1 MRRPPRRDNDYN
13 EYVKDFYRKIEDYDW
28 NQVTDHWS
36 GPESLLHRSRERA
49 LTRLV
54 RQYGRGDR
62 YLDVGCGTGLIL
74 RHLPAGA
81 VGIDLN
87 PRHLERAARYA
98 PQARV
103 QTGDAEKLSFPD
115 GSFSTVV
122 FTEILEHLVQP
133 EQALAEI
140 FRVLEPGGR
149 LLGSTPRWSLV
160 WRFRFLS
167 STHYHNE
174 PFHNEFTT
182 SEIRDLFAAFKVL
195 ELRTIFLRAN
205 FLFAL
210 EKPLTAAAATSQ
222 ASLVPAAENRV
233 FAAGYQP
240 G

>member
-1 MRRPPRRDNDYN
+1 M
-13 EYVKDFYRKIEDYDW
+13 
-28 NQVTDHWS
+28 TDHWS
-36 GPESLLHRSRERA
+36 GPESLLHRSREKA

-87 PRHLERAARYA
+87 PRHLERAAKYA
-98 PQARV
+98 PQAHV
-103 QTGDAEKLSFPD
+103 QTGDAEKMSFPD
-115 GSFSTVV
+115 GSFSTVIC
-122 FTEILEHLVQP
+122 TEMLEHLVQP

-140 FRVLEPGGR
+140 YRVLEPGGR

-182 SEIRDLFAAFKVL
+182 SEIRQLFSAFQVL

-210 EKPLTAAAATSQ
+210 EKPLTAAIPAPRRRAGAGGRGAT
-222 ASLVPAAENRV
+222 
-233 FAAGYQP
+233 AAGLLSSRLKSRLSHAAGGGGGPLARSGNRPGPQP
-240 G
+240 R